1 MGYDSAM
8 EKGSSSKSTQKKR
21 KNNQNNDLNGSR
33 LSSRVNGRSVRDQN
47 SMTLL
52 SSNGTNVNTSTCPSS
67 SYCTPNQSRGKAARA
82 KRKMSCTKKRS
93 NDASNVVPQS
103 NTGSRNNPSDVVE
116 RLVREL
122 CAQFGETFNEVTPSL
137 HTNEEI
143 HGGRSTF
150 SSNSFGESSRTR
162 ENAIVDVID
171 NDWEGYWDIGDPDY
185 ECEKCHA
192 QMWYQERIGKDRG
205 TRRPQFSLCCS
216 NGKVVLPYFS
226 QPPEF
231 LKSLLSRKHRLSK
244 HFIENIRSYNS
255 MFSFTSMGGKID
267 HSINQGRGPYT
278 FRMGGQNVHRIGS
291 LLPSPQTT
299 PKFCQLY
306 IYDTEEEI
314 RNRKNA
320 ISPNNP
326 ERLNDEL
333 TRLLKDM
340 VDENNVLAQTFRMA
354 RDRLCADTDC
364 DVSIRLISR
373 RDTDGRTYNR
383 PTASEVA
390 GLIEGDIGPNME
402 KRDII
407 VQKENGRLQRISEL
421 HPLYTPLQ
429 YPLLFPFGEDGYR
442 LDIPHSESSLG
453 ASSSDK
459 PRDELT
465 CREWIAFRIQ
475 ERSPSIEYPTIVSSG
490 KGFHQFL
497 VDGYMMVES
506 HRLNFLRFH
515 QDRLRVDNYN
525 NLSNAVERGEVE
537 PSSAGSRFIVPSS
550 FQGGEAFMKEN
561 YLDAM
566 TICKWF
572 GYPDLFITFTC
583 NPKWPEITRFV
594 TKRGMRAE
602 DRPDIVCRIFKI
614 KLDELMTDLKD
625 RHIFGRTMAA
635 VYTVEFQKRGLPHA
649 HILLFLHRDD
659 KFPAAADVDKI
670 ISAEIPDPVEDPVL
684 HAVVCAH
691 MLHGPCGSAKR
702 DSPCMVGGRC
712 SKYYPKESTERT
724 TVDKDGYPIYKRRK
738 NGVVVFKDGVPMSNG
753 SVIPYNP
760 QLLIKYR
767 AHINVEWCNQ
777 SRAIKY
783 LFKYINKGP
792 DRVTM
797 QSSYSRP
804 NDQDPGRLDE
814 IKRYYD
820 CRYISA
826 CEAVWRIFGIHI
838 HFKTP
843 SVERLHFHLPGEQP
857 VVFDDDTFIDD
868 VLQKSSV
875 GVSQFLNWMSC
886 NSREVRPNNPEDRDM
901 QIAKQL
907 LYSQFPTKFVWQK
920 KQRQWTLRKKGFKIG
935 RLLHVPPSCG
945 ELYFMRIMLNH
956 IKGPKSFE
964 HIRTVNHDNVC
975 PTYRDACYALGLIGD
990 DKEYI
995 DAIEEAS
1002 DWGSG
1007 SYLRHLFSTLL
1018 LSGTLSMPSRVW
1030 DKTWRLLSDDILHRQ
1045 RRILNNQGL
1054 QLTDEE
1060 LQNYT
1065 LLDIENF
1072 LQINGSSLNRFE
1084 GMPLP
1089 DISATSHHRNNLV
1102 MDELSYDRQSLREEH
1117 DNNLAIMTDEQRM
1130 VYNEIVDAVLKNK
1143 GGVFFVYGYGGTGKT
1158 FIWRTLCAAFR
1169 CKGDIVLPVASSGIA
1184 ATLIPGGRT
1193 AHSRFGIPLSV
1204 TENSTCPRIKPGSD
1218 LTELLRMAKLIIW
1231 DEAPMTHKHSFEAL
1245 DRSLKDVM
1253 RVVDERNADEPFGG
1267 KVVVFG
1273 GDFRQILPVV
1283 PKGSR
1288 ADIVHA
1294 SLCSSYLWSSCKVL
1308 KLTKNM
1314 RLQVGSS
1321 SNNGD
1326 DIKKFSEW
1334 ILEIGDGLAG
1344 GDNTGEVELQ
1354 FPLDLLIEDERAILA
1369 PTHEIVDEVN
1379 DYVLSLI
1386 DKDERIYLSSDEVS
1400 KDDTSI
1406 GERDLHSTEFL
1417 NSIKC
1422 SGLPNHQLRLKIGAM
1437 VMLLRNIDQSRGLCN
1452 GTRLIVTALGT
1463 RVIRCTVLTGSRKG
1477 DIVYIARITLTPSDS
1492 SKFPVRFSRRQ
1503 FPIAVCFAMTINKS
1517 QGQSLSQVSIFL
1529 PRPVFSHGQLYVAI
1543 SRVTRKAGLKLL
1555 IFDSNKSISNTTTNV
1570 VYHEIFEYL

>member
-1 MGYDSAM
+1 MAESCGGCGGG
-8 EKGSSSKSTQKKR
+8 KGR
-21 KNNQNNDLNGSR
+21 K
-33 LSSRVNGRSVRDQN
+33 
-47 SMTLL
+47 
-52 SSNGTNVNTSTCPSS
+52 
-67 SYCTPNQSRGKAARA
+67 
-82 KRKMSCTKKRS
+82 
-93 NDASNVVPQS
+93 
-103 NTGSRNNPSDVVE
+103 
-116 RLVREL
+116 EL
-122 CAQFGETFNEVTPSL
+122 DG
-137 HTNEEI
+137 
-143 HGGRSTF
+143 
-150 SSNSFGESSRTR
+150 
-162 ENAIVDVID
+162 
-171 NDWEGYWDIGDPDY
+171 W
-185 ECEKCHA
+185 
-192 QMWYQERIGKDRG
+192 
-205 TRRPQFSLCCS
+205 
-216 NGKVVLPYFS
+216 
-226 QPPEF
+226 
-231 LKSLLSRKHRLSK
+231 
-244 HFIENIRSYNS
+244 
-255 MFSFTSMGGKID
+255 KID

-291 LLPSPQTT
+291 LFSSPQTT
-299 PKFCQLY
+299 PKFSQLY

-340 VDENNVLAQTFRMA
+340 VDENNVLAQTLRIA
-354 RDRLCADTDC
+354 RDRLCADIDC

-373 RDTDGRTYNR
+373 RDTDDQTYNR

-390 GLIEGDIGPNME
+390 GLIEGDIGQNME

-407 VQKENGRLQRISEL
+407 VQKENGRLQCISEL

-453 ASSSDK
+453 ASSSNK

-506 HRLNFLRFH
+506 HRLNFLWFH
-515 QDRLRVDNYN
+515 QDRLWVDNYN
-525 NLSNAVERGEVE
+525 NLSNVVERGEVE
-537 PSSAGSRFIVPSS
+537 PSFAGSRFIVPSS
-550 FQGGEAFMKEN
+550 FHGGEAFMKEN
-561 YLDAM
+561 YLDTM
-566 TICKWF
+566 TIS
-572 GYPDLFITFTC
+572 
-583 NPKWPEITRFV
+583 
-594 TKRGMRAE
+594 
-602 DRPDIVCRIFKI
+602 
-614 KLDELMTDLKD
+614 
-625 RHIFGRTMAA
+625 

-659 KFPAAADVDKI
+659 KFPTAADVDKI
-670 ISAEIPDPVEDPVL
+670 IYAEIPDPVEDPVL

-691 MLHGPCGSAKR
+691 MLHGPCGTAKR

-724 TVDKDGYPIYKRRK
+724 IVDKDGYPIYKWRK

-820 CRYISA
+820 CRYIYA
-826 CEAVWRIFGIHI
+826 CEAVWRIFRFHI

-843 SVERLHFHLPGEQP
+843 SVERLHYHLPGEQP

-868 VLQKSSV
+868 ALQKSSV

-886 NSREVRPNNPEDRDM
+886 NSREVRPNNREDRDM

-907 LYSQFPTKFVWQK
+907 LYSQFPTKFVWKK

-935 RLLHVPPSCG
+935 
-945 ELYFMRIMLNH
+945 
-956 IKGPKSFE
+956 
-964 HIRTVNHDNVC
+964 
-975 PTYRDACYALGLIGD
+975 
-990 DKEYI
+990 
-995 DAIEEAS
+995 
-1002 DWGSG
+1002 
-1007 SYLRHLFSTLL
+1007 
-1018 LSGTLSMPSRVW
+1018 RVW

-1102 MDELSYDRQSLREEH
+1102 TDELSYDRQSLREEH
-1117 DNNLAIMTDEQRM
+1117 DNNLVIMTDEQRL

-1169 CKGDIVLPVASSGIA
+1169 CKGDICLPVASSGIA

-1193 AHSRFGIPLSV
+1193 VHSRFGNPLSV

-1218 LTELLRMAKLIIW
+1218 VTELLRMAKLIIW

-1267 KVVVFG
+1267 
-1273 GDFRQILPVV
+1273 
-1283 PKGSR
+1283 
-1288 ADIVHA
+1288 
-1294 SLCSSYLWSSCKVL
+1294 KVL

-1354 FPLDLLIEDERAILA
+1354 FPLDLLIEDVKRAILA

-1379 DYVLSLI
+1379 DYDLSLI

-1422 SGLPNHQLRLKIGAM
+1422 SGLPNH
-1437 VMLLRNIDQSRGLCN
+1437 
-1452 GTRLIVTALGT
+1452 
-1463 RVIRCTVLTGSRKG
+1463 
-1477 DIVYIARITLTPSDS
+1477 
-1492 SKFPVRFSRRQ
+1492 
-1503 FPIAVCFAMTINKS
+1503 
-1517 QGQSLSQVSIFL
+1517 
-1529 PRPVFSHGQLYVAI
+1529 
-1543 SRVTRKAGLKLL
+1543 
-1555 IFDSNKSISNTTTNV
+1555 
-1570 VYHEIFEYL
+1570 

>member
-1 MGYDSAM
+1 MNGERHEHPM
-8 EKGSSSKSTQKKR
+8 
-21 KNNQNNDLNGSR
+21 LNSRSPLSDITHGSR
-33 LSSRVNGRSVRDQN
+33 VSSHVNSRSAHAQN
-47 SMTLL
+47 SMTL
-52 SSNGTNVNTSTCPSS
+52 SSINVTNDLTSSPPYSP
-67 SYCTPNQSRGKAARA
+67 YCTPNQSRGKAARE
-82 KRKMSCTKKRS
+82 KRKLSSTKKRS
-93 NDASNVVPQS
+93 NGASNVAPQL
-103 NTGSRNNPSDVVE
+103 TIGGTCNPSDVVE
-116 RLVREL
+116 RLVRDL
-122 CAQFGETFNEVTPSL
+122 CAQFGESYKEVTPSL
-137 HTNEEI
+137 HTNDQRLS
-143 HGGRSTF
+143 GRAIL
-150 SSNSFGESSRTR
+150 SSSSRGESSRTR
-162 ENAIVDVID
+162 ENAFVAPID
-171 NDWEGYWDIGDPDY
+171 NEWEGYWDIGDPDY

-192 QMWYQERIGKDRG
+192 QMWFEERIGKGRG
-205 TRRPQFSLCCS
+205 TRRPYFSLCCS
-216 NGKVVLPYFS
+216 DGKVVLPYLD
-226 QPPEF
+226 QPPEI

-244 HFIENIRSYNS
+244 HFMENIRSYNS

-291 LLPSPQTT
+291 LLPSAQAT

-306 IYDTEEEI
+306 IYDTEDEI

-333 TRLLKDM
+333 TRLLQNMIDA
-340 VDENNVLAQTFRMA
+340 NNVLAQSFRMA
-354 RDRLCADTDC
+354 RDRLCANMDS
-364 DVSIRLISR
+364 DVRIRLISR

-407 VQKENGRLQRISEL
+407 VQKECGRLQRISEL
-421 HPLYTPLQ
+421 HPLYIPLQ
-429 YPLLFPFGEDGYR
+429 YPLLFPFGEDGFR
-442 LDIPHSESSLG
+442 LDIPHSEYSLG

-475 ERSPSIEYPTIVSSG
+475 ERCPSIEYPTIVSSG

-497 VDGYMMVES
+497 VDVYMMVES

-525 NLSNAVERGEVE
+525 NLSNAVERGDVE

-550 FQGGEAFMKEN
+550 FQAGEAFMKEN

-566 TICKWF
+566 TICKWY

-583 NPKWPEITRFV
+583 NPKWPEISRFV

-684 HAVVCAH
+684 HSVVCAH
-691 MLHGPCGSAKR
+691 MLHGPCGTANR
-702 DSPCMVGGRC
+702 NSPCMIGEKC
-712 SKYYPKESTERT
+712 SKYYPKECTERT
-724 TVDKDGYPIYKRRK
+724 TVDKDGYPIYRRRK
-738 NGVVVFKDGVPMSNG
+738 NGVVVFKNDVPMSNG

-760 QLLIKYR
+760 QLLLKYR

-797 QSSYSRP
+797 QSSYMRP
-804 NDQDPGRLDE
+804 NEQDPGRLDE

-826 CEAVWRIFGIHI
+826 CEAVWRIFCFPI

-843 SVERLHFHLPGEQP
+843 SVERLHYHLPGEQP
-857 VVFDDDTFIDD
+857 VMFDDDTFIDD

-886 NSREVRPNNPEDRDM
+886 NSREIHPNNRESRDM

-907 LYSQFPTKFVWQK
+907 LYSQFPTKFVWKK
-920 KQRQWTLRKKGFKIG
+920 KQRQWTLRKKGFTIG

-956 IKGPKSFE
+956 IKGPKCFE
-964 HIRTVNHDNVC
+964 DIRTVNRDIVC
-975 PTYRDACYALGLIGD
+975 PTYREACYKLGLIGD

-1018 LSGTLSMPSRVW
+1018 LCGTLSMPRRVW
-1030 DKTWRLLSDDILHRQ
+1030 DKTWRLLSDDILHKQ
-1045 RRILNNQGL
+1045 RKVLNNQGL

-1060 LQNYT
+1060 LQNYA
-1065 LLDIENF
+1065 LIDIENS

-1089 DISATSHHRNNLV
+1089 DVSATSHHRNNLV

-1117 DNNLAIMTDEQRM
+1117 DNNLSIMTDEQRM
-1130 VYNEIVDAVLKNK
+1130 IYNEIVDAVSKNK

-1193 AHSRFGIPLSV
+1193 AHS
-1204 TENSTCPRIKPGSD
+1204 
-1218 LTELLRMAKLIIW
+1218 
-1231 DEAPMTHKHSFEAL
+1231 SFEAL

-1314 RLQVGSS
+1314 RFQVGSS
-1321 SNNGD
+1321 SNNAD

-1334 ILEIGDGLAG
+1334 ILEIGNGLAG

-1354 FPLDLLIEDERAILA
+1354 FPPDLLIEDVSDPIASLVNVTYPALESQLWNPDYLQERAILA
-1369 PTHEIVDEVN
+1369 PTHEIVDAVN

-1386 DKDERIYLSSDEVS
+1386 DNDERIYLSSDEVS

-1417 NSIKC
+1417 NSIRC
-1422 SGLPNHQLRLKIGAM
+1422 SGLPNHQLRLKVGAM

-1452 GTRLIVTALGT
+1452 GTRLIVTDLRT

-1517 QGQSLSQVSIFL
+1517 QGQSLSQVSIYL

-1543 SRVTRKAGLKLL
+1543 SRVTRRAGLKLL

>member
-1 MGYDSAM
+1 
-8 EKGSSSKSTQKKR
+8 
-21 KNNQNNDLNGSR
+21 
-33 LSSRVNGRSVRDQN
+33 
-47 SMTLL
+47 
-52 SSNGTNVNTSTCPSS
+52 
-67 SYCTPNQSRGKAARA
+67 
-82 KRKMSCTKKRS
+82 
-93 NDASNVVPQS
+93 
-103 NTGSRNNPSDVVE
+103 
-116 RLVREL
+116 
-122 CAQFGETFNEVTPSL
+122 
-137 HTNEEI
+137 
-143 HGGRSTF
+143 
-150 SSNSFGESSRTR
+150 
-162 ENAIVDVID
+162 
-171 NDWEGYWDIGDPDY
+171 
-185 ECEKCHA
+185 
-192 QMWYQERIGKDRG
+192 
-205 TRRPQFSLCCS
+205 
-216 NGKVVLPYFS
+216 
-226 QPPEF
+226 
-231 LKSLLSRKHRLSK
+231 
-244 HFIENIRSYNS
+244 
-255 MFSFTSMGGKID
+255 
-267 HSINQGRGPYT
+267 
-278 FRMGGQNVHRIGS
+278 
-291 LLPSPQTT
+291 
-299 PKFCQLY
+299 Y
-306 IYDTEEEI
+306 I
-314 RNRKNA
+314 
-320 ISPNNP
+320 
-326 ERLNDEL
+326 
-333 TRLLKDM
+333 
-340 VDENNVLAQTFRMA
+340 
-354 RDRLCADTDC
+354 
-364 DVSIRLISR
+364 
-373 RDTDGRTYNR
+373 
-383 PTASEVA
+383 
-390 GLIEGDIGPNME
+390 
-402 KRDII
+402 
-407 VQKENGRLQRISEL
+407 
-421 HPLYTPLQ
+421 PLQ
-429 YPLLFPFGEDGYR
+429 YPLLFPFGEDGFR
-442 LDIPHSESSLG
+442 LDIPHSEYSLG

-475 ERSPSIEYPTIVSSG
+475 ERCPSIEYPTIVSSG

-497 VDGYMMVES
+497 VDVYMMVES

-525 NLSNAVERGEVE
+525 NLSNAVERGDVE
-537 PSSAGSRFIVPSS
+537 PSSTGSRFIVPSS
-550 FQGGEAFMKEN
+550 FQAGDAFMKEN

-566 TICKWF
+566 TICKWY

-583 NPKWPEITRFV
+583 NPKWPEISQFV

-670 ISAEIPDPVEDPVL
+670 ISAEIPDPVEDHVL
-684 HAVVCAH
+684 HFVVCAH
-691 MLHGPCGSAKR
+691 MLHGPCGTANR
-702 DSPCMVGGRC
+702 NSPCMIGEKC
-712 SKYYPKESTERT
+712 SKYYPKECTERT
-724 TVDKDGYPIYKRRK
+724 TVDKDGYPIYRRRK
-738 NGVVVFKDGVPMSNG
+738 NGVVVFKNDVPMSNG

-760 QLLIKYR
+760 QLLLKYR

-797 QSSYSRP
+797 QSSYMRP
-804 NDQDPGRLDE
+804 NEQDPGRLDE

-826 CEAVWRIFGIHI
+826 CEAVWRIFCFPI

-843 SVERLHFHLPGEQP
+843 SVERLHYHLPGEQP
-857 VVFDDDTFIDD
+857 VMFDDDTFIDD

-875 GVSQFLNWMSC
+875 GVSQFINWMSC
-886 NSREVRPNNPEDRDM
+886 NSREIHPNNRESRDM

-907 LYSQFPTKFVWQK
+907 LYSQFPTKFVWKK
-920 KQRQWTLRKKGFKIG
+920 KQRQWTLRKKGFTIG

-956 IKGPKSFE
+956 IKGPKCFE
-964 HIRTVNHDNVC
+964 DIRTVNRDIVC
-975 PTYRDACYALGLIGD
+975 PTYREACYKLGLIGD

-1018 LSGTLSMPSRVW
+1018 LCGTLSMPRRVW
-1030 DKTWRLLSDDILHRQ
+1030 DKTWRLLSDDILHKQ
-1045 RRILNNQGL
+1045 RKVLNNQGL

-1060 LQNYT
+1060 LQNYA
-1065 LLDIENF
+1065 LIDIENS

-1089 DISATSHHRNNLV
+1089 DVSATSHHRNNLV

-1117 DNNLAIMTDEQRM
+1117 DNNLSIMTDEQRM
-1130 VYNEIVDAVLKNK
+1130 IYNEIVDAVSKNK

-1218 LTELLRMAKLIIW
+1218 LTELLRRAKLIIW

-1253 RVVDERNADEPFGG
+1253 RVVDERNADEPFGE

-1321 SNNGD
+1321 SNNAD

-1334 ILEIGDGLAG
+1334 ILEIGNGLAG

-1354 FPLDLLIEDERAILA
+1354 FPPDLLIEDVKRAILA
-1369 PTHEIVDEVN
+1369 PTHEIVDAVN

-1386 DKDERIYLSSDEVS
+1386 DNDERIYLSSDEVS

-1417 NSIKC
+1417 NSIRC
-1422 SGLPNHQLRLKIGAM
+1422 SGLPNHQLRLKVGAM

-1452 GTRLIVTALGT
+1452 GTRLIVTDLRT

-1517 QGQSLSQVSIFL
+1517 QGQSLSQIRDCQIEHPTSVGSWNLEVRTQELFTSSVPPTMAEISSYMPVSSTSNYKI
-1529 PRPVFSHGQLYVAI
+1529 RKDKVI
-1543 SRVTRKAGLKLL
+1543 TRENEELSVSGVDDVLDILKLDYDNAYFVTADDHL
-1555 IFDSNKSISNTTTNV
+1555 LLYDMLRPFSFI
-1570 VYHEIFEYL
+1570 